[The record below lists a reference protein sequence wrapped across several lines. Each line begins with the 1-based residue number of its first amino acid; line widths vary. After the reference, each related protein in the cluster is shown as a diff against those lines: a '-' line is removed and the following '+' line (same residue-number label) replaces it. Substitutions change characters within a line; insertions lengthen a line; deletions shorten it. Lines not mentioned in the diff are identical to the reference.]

1 MFGKPGRPPE
11 DRVQRK
17 REIWTAV
24 APLIEKLGV
33 RNLTMRQAAA
43 ASVMSLGGL
52 YHYFP
57 NKRALVLFGTDQE
70 ALERSCSDFKA
81 RCGHLKDID
90 PEASVEAFVQFIAGE
105 TAFSRPAVLA
115 ALELGAEEFL
125 TRLETNM
132 TFGLEG
138 FTQTLRL
145 AVPDA
150 GERDLQAVA
159 KAVRRLFFAGLV
171 DRSMTRRE
179 FEDDLRAVVKGMP
192 VGRKPQLAGAG

>member
-17 REIWTAV
+17 REIWAAV
-24 APLIEKLGV
+24 APLIETLGV

-43 ASVMSLGGL
+43 ASCISLGGL

-70 ALERSCSDFKA
+70 AFERSCADFKA
-81 RCGHLKDID
+81 RCGHLKEID
-90 PEASVEAFVQFIAGE
+90 PDAAVEAFIHHIAGE

-132 TFGLEG
+132 TLGLEG
-138 FTQTLRL
+138 FTQTLQL

-179 FEDDLRAVVKGMP
+179 LEDDLRAVVTGMP
-192 VGRKPQLAGAG
+192 VGRKPKLAAAG